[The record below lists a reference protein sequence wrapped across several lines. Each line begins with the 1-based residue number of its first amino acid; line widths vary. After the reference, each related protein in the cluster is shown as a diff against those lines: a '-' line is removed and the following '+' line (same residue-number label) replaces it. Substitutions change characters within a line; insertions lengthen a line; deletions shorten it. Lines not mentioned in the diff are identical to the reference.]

1 MDFVLRRKTNRRPVS
16 QARTA
21 LWCQGGR
28 DAGSWSS
35 PRALGYRCWYTWR
48 VRLQSHCMPHPP
60 AIQLTS
66 CARSTPFCQ
75 VVTTMIDASCAA
87 MECWISLAPG
97 QLHRND
103 SEILCDLQKSLIL
116 NSSLRGTMHRT
127 CGDHQRGC
135 VGWDDSINTIVWAH
149 VYAHITPM
157 QLCGVGSRWVPSAE
171 HYKTLEPS
179 DRV

>member
-48 VRLQSHCMPHPP
+48 VRLQSHCTPHPP